1 MSTFSFMI
9 IAFTFYSFLGWVL
22 ETVYCSIPAKKFVY
36 RGFLVGPV
44 CPIYGFGAMAVISI
58 LSPLEKYPILV
69 FFAAVILTSL
79 VEYITGY
86 LLERIFN
93 KTWWDYS
100 HRKYNLHGRI
110 CLAFSLIWGVLS
122 FILVYLIAPP
132 ISKVISCMPLLVR
145 IILSGIFAIVFVVDL
160 AISVRDAIRFNID
173 MNQLTLF
180 AEMID
185 KKKLEL
191 QNAVSNFRAEP
202 RAAIEEEL
210 QKLLLQ
216 QEELADKFM
225 RRMRRILSAFPRMRL
240 SRKDKISL
248 RDRLQSY
255 LHKKA

>member
-1 MSTFSFMI
+1 
-9 IAFTFYSFLGWVL
+9 
-22 ETVYCSIPAKKFVY
+22 
-36 RGFLVGPV
+36 
-44 CPIYGFGAMAVISI
+44 
-58 LSPLEKYPILV
+58 
-69 FFAAVILTSL
+69 
-79 VEYITGY
+79 
-86 LLERIFN
+86 
-93 KTWWDYS
+93 
-100 HRKYNLHGRI
+100 
-110 CLAFSLIWGVLS
+110 
-122 FILVYLIAPP
+122 
-132 ISKVISCMPLLVR
+132 
-145 IILSGIFAIVFVVDL
+145 
-160 AISVRDAIRFNID
+160 
-173 MNQLTLF
+173 
-180 AEMID
+180 MID

>member
-1 MSTFSFMI
+1 MSTFSFLI
-9 IAFTFYSFLGWVL
+9 IAFTFYSFLGWIL
-22 ETVYCSIPAKKFVY
+22 ETVYCSLLGKKFVY

-44 CPIYGFGAMAVISI
+44 CPIYGFGALAVVSI
-58 LSPLEKYPILV
+58 LSPLKGYPPLV
-69 FFAAVILTSL
+69 FLAAVILTSL

-132 ISKVISCMPLLVR
+132 IGKGIFRMPFFVQIL
-145 IILSGIFAIVFVVDL
+145 LSGLFAIVFVIDIT
-160 AISVRDAIRFNID
+160 ISVRDAIRFNKD

-180 AEMID
+180 AEMVE

-191 QNAVSNFRAEP
+191 QNAVSSFRAEP
-202 RAAIEEEL
+202 KAAIEEEL
-210 QKLLLQ
+210 QKLQIQ
-216 QEELADKFM
+216 QEELANKFM

-240 SRKDKISL
+240 SRKDKVSL
-248 RDRLQSY
+248 LDQLQSY
-255 LHKKA
+255 LHKKP